1 MDYLGF
7 LPRWSGAEDGSAIR
21 KVRRLRAEAAVLCAN
36 VNVNS
41 VCRGP
46 KMNNNN
52 DSDDDNNKRLLPN
65 KG

>member
-1 MDYLGF
+1 MQYGK
-7 LPRWSGAEDGSAIR
+7 SE
-21 KVRRLRAEAAVLCAN
+21 LRAEAAVLGAN

-52 DSDDDNNKRLLPN
+52 NNNNDDSDNKKRRLPN